1 MVDSFAR
8 ADSSNLGSTETGQP
22 WTSWSA
28 SARVVSQQA
37 ELYGGYSLAVVDTGL
52 TSGTAAVTVAMTSP
66 EFWLVVRASDGSNYW
81 RFGRWQGGSYLLQQV
96 VNNNL
101 GSPALQQLATVNPAA
116 GDRLSCQI
124 GSTLTCSVNGTGV
137 VRTSDP
143 FNAAAR
149 HAGLAGYTGSGGSPV
164 RFDDVL
170 VEAPATA
177 PNLRVTVTAGSAS
190 ATTGA
195 PVSWSAT
202 VTNAG
207 SGTAPAATATVTP
220 PAGLSGTAVST
231 SAGTCSASG
240 AGWTCALGDRAAG
253 TTATITVNGT
263 APSQPAQLTL
273 TVSAASSVADADP
286 ADNSGSATVT
296 TSTPPPVGGASAS
309 DTFTRADSSSLGSAE
324 TGQLWTVPSGAAR
337 VVSQQ
342 AEATATAYTLATV
355 DAATATGTASVRVA
369 TISAE
374 YWLVVRAGSSSSYWR
389 FGRWQSGGYQLQQVN
404 NNALGSPALTPLGTV
419 APAAGDVLSCSMG
432 TTLTCSVNGNAVVRT
447 TDAFNASATSAGFAA
462 AGSGAP
468 TRFDDFV
475 VVPPAGPDLRVSVT
489 GPGTVDAGAPASWT
503 GTVSNSGAAAATGSV
518 VTVTPPSGLAA
529 PQVSTSAGA
538 CSNAAGTWTCSTG
551 MRPAGS
557 SFTVSVS
564 GSAPTQAGTMTVT
577 ISASAQEADVDP
589 SNNSAGFTTTV
600 RAPVVAP
607 ASVQDRFNR
616 PNAGSLGT
624 AETGQTWLKWSGT
637 ARISAQQAETSGN
650 RFSLAALD
658 SGTATGTAAVT
669 VTAPSPEFWLVF
681 RAGDAGNYW
690 RFGRWQGGAYQLQQV
705 VRKNQGNP
713 ARTLS
718 ATVMPAAG
726 DRLSCRLASTITC
739 SVNGTTVVSTSDG
752 FNANSRY
759 VGLAGGA
766 NTPTRFDDFSVAASV
781 SGAPDLQVTLAAAA
795 STVQTGSPVSWTATV
810 ANGGTASATA
820 TVVTVTP
827 PAALTGTAVSWSAG
841 SCARLTTTWQCSVGT
856 RAPGSSLTVTVTG
869 TAPTSPTGLTTT
881 VAASAQE
888 TDTDPASNTASS
900 TVDVRAPVVTTAPV
914 SDSFDRADS
923 ASLGTA
929 DTGQAWS
936 NVAGSFG
943 ISAGTAAPLGSG
955 TNQALLD
962 PGFAHG
968 TYQVTVKAGAAPNAF
983 AVVIRGRDAANSVR
997 IGPDSSGFYRLWKVV
1012 NGSVQPFAVSLR
1024 RGDVAPRD
1032 GDVIRI
1038 VDRPDDG
1045 VFVSVNGRHLLDAG
1059 DPVLL
1064 GERRFGLL
1072 ASSSAVRFDSV
1083 SISSVMSSGVITTD
1097 TFTTDG
1103 PLADR
1108 WTETGTHYG
1117 WHANSGWVVSGGRV
1131 TNDGYGL
1138 AWVDTTSEVAD
1149 ARVQIRSPGAE
1160 AFLVFRYGENADWF
1174 RFGHHAGRNYA
1185 FERVSGGT
1193 SSTVVVQ
1200 TAVVPQAVDSVEVRQ
1215 FLDGRVE
1222 GHVNG
1227 VLVASFTD
1235 STFSRRSTA
1244 YGIEGNAA
1252 VFDDFG
1258 ATAK

>member
-8 ADSSNLGSTETGQP
+8 ADSPALGSTETGQP
-22 WTSWSA
+22 WSLWSA
-28 SARVVSQQA
+28 SARVVSHQA
-37 ELYGGYSLAVVDTGL
+37 ELYGGYSLAVVDTGI
-52 TSGTAAVTVAMTSP
+52 TSGTAAVTVASPSP
-66 EFWLVVRASDGSNYW
+66 EFWLVFRASDGSNYW

-101 GSPALQQLATVNPAA
+101 GSPALEQLGTVTPAA

-124 GSTLTCSVNGTGV
+124 GSTLTCTVNGTTV
-137 VRTSDP
+137 VRTTNP

-170 VEAPATA
+170 VQAPPAA
-177 PNLRVTVTAGSAS
+177 PNLRVTVSTGSATAS
-190 ATTGA
+190 TGA
-195 PVSWSAT
+195 PVSWTAI

-207 SGTAPAATATVTP
+207 SGTAPATTATVTP
-220 PAGLSGTAVST
+220 PAGLIGTTVST
-231 SAGTCSASG
+231 STGTCSASG
-240 AGWTCALGDRAAG
+240 AGWTCALGDRAAA
-253 TTATITVNGT
+253 TSSTITVNGT
-263 APSQPAQLTL
+263 TPSQPTSLTL
-273 TVSAASSVADADP
+273 SVSAASSVADADP

-309 DTFTRADSSSLGSAE
+309 DTFTRADSSTLALAE
-324 TGQLWTVPSGAAR
+324 TGQPWTVASGAAR

-342 AEATATAYTLATV
+342 AEAIATAYTLATV
-355 DAATATGTASVRVA
+355 NAATATGTTSVRVPA
-369 TISAE
+369 ISPE
-374 YWLVVRAGSSSSYWR
+374 YWLVVRASSSSSYWR

-404 NNALGSPALTPLGTV
+404 DNVLGSPALTPLGTV
-419 APAAGDVLSCSMG
+419 APAAGDLLSCSLG
-432 TTLTCSVNGNAVVRT
+432 TTLTCSVNGNTVVRT

-462 AGSGAP
+462 GSGTP

-475 VVPPAGPDLRVSVT
+475 VMPPAGPDLQVAIT

-518 VTVTPPSGLAA
+518 VTVNPPSGLTA

-551 MRPAGS
+551 TRAAGS
-557 SFTVSVS
+557 SLTVSVS
-564 GSAPTQAGTMTVT
+564 GTAPTQAGTMTLT
-577 ISASAQEADVDP
+577 ISASAQEADVDA

-607 ASVQDRFNR
+607 AAVQDRFNR

-624 AETGQTWLKWSGT
+624 AETGQTWVKWSGT

-669 VTAPSPEFWLVF
+669 VTSPSPEFWLVF
-681 RAGDAGNYW
+681 RAADANNYW

-713 ARTLS
+713 ARTVS
-718 ATVMPAAG
+718 ATVVPAVG

-752 FNANSRY
+752 FNATSRF
-759 VGLAGGA
+759 VGMAGGA
-766 NTPTRFDDFSVAASV
+766 NTPTRFDDLSVATSA
-781 SGAPDLQVTLAAAA
+781 SGAPDLTVTLVAAA
-795 STVQTGSPVSWTATV
+795 SAVQTGSPVSWTATV
-810 ANGGTASATA
+810 GNGGTATA
-820 TVVTVTP
+820 TGTIVTVTP
-827 PAALTGTAVSWSAG
+827 PAAMAGTAVSSSAG
-841 SCARLTTTWQCSVGT
+841 SCARLTTTWQCSVGN
-856 RAPGSSLTVTVTG
+856 REPGTSLTVAVTG
-869 TAPTSPTGLTTT
+869 TAPSSPATLTTT

-888 TDTDPASNTASS
+888 TDTDPASNSASS
-900 TVDVRAPVVTTAPV
+900 TVDARAPVVTTAPV
-914 SDSFDRADS
+914 SDSFDRADA

-968 TYQVTVKAGAAPNAF
+968 TYQVTVTAGAAANAF

-1024 RGDVAPRD
+1024 RADVAPRD

-1072 ASSSAVRFDSV
+1072 ASSTAVRFDSV
-1083 SISSVMSSGVITTD
+1083 AISSVMSSGVTTTD
-1097 TFTTDG
+1097 AFTGPDG
-1103 PLADR
+1103 LLADR

-1117 WHANSGWVVSGGRV
+1117 WHANSGWVISGGRV

-1149 ARVQIRSPGAE
+1149 ARVQIRSPAAE

-1174 RFGHHAGRNYA
+1174 RFGHQAGRNYA

-1200 TAVVPQAVDSVEVRQ
+1200 TAVAPQAVDTVEVRQ

-1222 GHVNG
+1222 GYVNG
-1227 VLVASFTD
+1227 VLVAGFTD

-1244 YGIEGNAA
+1244 YGIEGSTA
-1252 VFDDFG
+1252 VFDDFSV
-1258 ATAK
+1258 TAK